1 MGSYRKVGDDILKEW
16 LDFREEDLGSLTCK
30 EDKEHFIYFEE
41 ISQNIINVISDNN
54 VEYVKSQLKELDDNF
69 NSYMDYWLE
78 KHYRNGFCDAVE
90 LISGCLR

>member
-41 ISQNIINVISDNN
+41 ITTDILNN
-54 VEYVKSQLKELDDNF
+54 F
-69 NSYMDYWLE
+69 LE
-78 KHYRNGFCDAVE
+78 VNYGKV
-90 LISGCLR
+90 CLRCLRLGI

>member
-41 ISQNIINVISDNN
+41 ITTDILNN
-54 VEYVKSQLKELDDNF
+54 VSGNNIEYVKSQLEKLDDNTLHTKIGT
-69 NSYMDYWLE
+69 SYGVTVYI
-78 KHYRNGFCDAVE
+78 V
-90 LISGCLR
+90 SGKLTVTKI